1 MSERDRGEGE
11 QLSVQAWRRAVGEWL
26 CEKASGET
34 EPAGT
39 PAGGCVRADTKPRLL
54 AKLSNE
60 EILVDLKSFVGA
72 ERRSLARLIVY
83 LVEIEE
89 RRLHLELAC
98 SSMFDFCTRR
108 LGFSEGEAFRR
119 LTAARL
125 VRRLPVLLDAI
136 APGRIH
142 LSSLVLLPDLLTE
155 ANVDEV
161 VAAASGK
168 TRREVEELV
177 ARMAPKPDVMPSIRR
192 LPERSASGRHGAS
205 RTSSPLPQTTPPSL
219 QLKPIAESR
228 YRVQL
233 TANESLRDKLEL
245 ARTLMSHRNPS
256 GDLAVIVE
264 QAVDLLI
271 EKLSK
276 EKLGTASRA
285 RRSKP
290 SAKRGHVTR
299 AARREAFE
307 RDGMQ
312 CSFVGENGERC
323 PARCFLEIDHVTPRA
338 LGGSAEAENLRIL
351 CRAHNRDAAERV
363 FGRAHVEAR
372 TRERRREA
380 SIRPNHGL
388 VETHRFRQ
396 RKFVE
401 AKTPAGEA
409 ALVDASH
416 DVRSPMSD
424 HEARSQ
430 VRGAL
435 LALGFRIGEAER
447 AVTTIDTD
455 GGDESWRRPIETILR
470 EALGVLT

>member
-1 MSERDRGEGE
+1 M
-11 QLSVQAWRRAVGEWL
+11 
-26 CEKASGET
+26 
-34 EPAGT
+34 
-39 PAGGCVRADTKPRLL
+39 
-54 AKLSNE
+54 SNE
-60 EILVDLKSFVGA
+60 EILVELKSFVGA
-72 ERRSLARLIVY
+72 ESRSLARLIVY

-136 APGRIH
+136 ASGRIH
-142 LSSLVLLPDLLTE
+142 LSSLVLLRDLLTE
-155 ANVDEV
+155 TNVDEIL
-161 VAAASGK
+161 AAASGK
-168 TRREVEELV
+168 TKREVEELL

-192 LPERSASGRHGAS
+192 LPDRSASGRHGSS
-205 RTSSPLPQTTPPSL
+205 RTVSPLPQTTPPSL

-245 ARTLMSHRNPS
+245 ARALMSHRNPS
-256 GDLAVIVE
+256 GDLAEIIE

-276 EKLGTASRA
+276 EKLGTSSRA
-285 RRSKP
+285 RRSKS
-290 SAKRGHVTR
+290 SAKHGYVTR

-323 PARCFLEIDHVTPRA
+323 PARCFLEVDHVTPLA
-338 LGGSAEAENLRIL
+338 LGGSGQAENLRVL

-363 FGRAHVEAR
+363 FGHAYVEDR

-380 SIRPNHGL
+380 SIRPNKGL
-388 VETHRFRQ
+388 VETHHFRQ
-396 RKFVE
+396 RKFV
-401 AKTPAGEA
+401 
-409 ALVDASH
+409 
-416 DVRSPMSD
+416 
-424 HEARSQ
+424 EARSQ

-435 LALGFRIGEAER
+435 LALGFRVDSRI
-447 AVTTIDTD
+447 
-455 GGDESWRRPIETILR
+455 
-470 EALGVLT
+470 